1 MTLRRSYTL
10 FAPLYDAILRRASSP
25 LRAASLSLLDVP
37 EHAPVLVAGI
47 GTGLDVPHLPRG
59 PRYVGL
65 DLTYAM
71 LARVPHGRTDIVL
84 VQGDVMRLPFP
95 DALFAAV
102 ILHLIVSVVPH
113 PARCLAEAARVA
125 RPGARLLV
133 LDKFL
138 RPGQRAPVRRAF
150 NGISRRLATRLDV
163 VFEDALAAAPAL
175 EVERDTPVLGGGW
188 FRAIALRKR
197 HAP

>member
-1 MTLRRSYTL
+1 VSLRKSYTL
-10 FAPLYDAILRRASSP
+10 FAPLYDSFLRRASGP

-37 EHAPVLVAGI
+37 QHAPVLVAGI
-47 GTGLDVPHLPRG
+47 GTGLDVPHLPPG
-59 PRYVGL
+59 PRYVGI
-65 DLTYAM
+65 DLTHAM
-71 LARVPHGRTDIVL
+71 LARVPRGRADIAL
-84 VQGDVMRLPFP
+84 VEGDVMRMPFP

-102 ILHLIVSVVPH
+102 ILHLIVSVVPY
-113 PARCLAEAARVA
+113 PDRCLAEAARVA

-138 RPGQRAPVRRAF
+138 RRGQRAPVRRAF
-150 NGISRRLATRLDV
+150 NSVSRRLATRLDV
-163 VFEDALAAAPAL
+163 VFEDELAAAPAL

-197 HAP
+197 LER

>member
-1 MTLRRSYTL
+1 VSLRKSYTL
-10 FAPLYDAILRRASSP
+10 FAPLYDAILRRASGP

-37 EHAPVLVAGI
+37 ERAPVLVAGI
-47 GTGLDVPHLPRG
+47 GTGLDVPHLPPG
-59 PRYVGL
+59 PQYVGI
-65 DLTYAM
+65 DLTHAM
-71 LARVPHGRTDIVL
+71 LARVPRGRADIVL
-84 VQGDVMRLPFP
+84 VEGDVMRMPFP

-113 PARCLAEAARVA
+113 PDRCLAEAARVA

-150 NGISRRLATRLDV
+150 NGVSRRLATRLDV
-163 VFEDALAAAPAL
+163 VFEEELAAAPAL

-197 HAP
+197 PER